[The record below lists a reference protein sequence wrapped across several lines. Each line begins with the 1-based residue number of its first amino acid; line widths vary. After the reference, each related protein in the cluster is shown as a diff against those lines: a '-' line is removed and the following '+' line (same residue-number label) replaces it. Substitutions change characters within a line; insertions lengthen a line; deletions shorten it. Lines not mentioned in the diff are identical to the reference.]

1 MNDRANNINGD
12 KDGTNNNGDESE
24 PPPPSSYN
32 NVPEPTEDETIM
44 TEKIA
49 KDRPLI
55 DQAVKSFISMTCAR
69 SMMMSGGGTSTST
82 STGNS
87 PISKD
92 TTTTNIDDSAATT
105 TTGEGVMMGIIPSL
119 TKTSIS
125 SSVSSSPSSLS
136 TAPPS
141 STYTTH
147 HPTTTTSTSTPLVSI
162 QQQVLDFGRC
172 ILKAVNTYTF
182 PIHDTVAY
190 SLADKPGTTPAKK
203 QELLQ
208 LSVVARLFNALIDSK
223 KKPSQFLGRKSL
235 RLVWNKLNI
244 RRTIL
249 QQIPHGLSDQNA
261 DSDSNIDL
269 DTFVNNIDDH
279 PIQKQQLLWLEQFET
294 LLFFVENND
303 ENDDID
309 NDSALLWSPDGG
321 AAELSKRRQR
331 RFDAAKER
339 G

>member
-12 KDGTNNNGDESE
+12 KDDTNNTGDESQ

-44 TEKIA
+44 TEEIA

-69 SMMMSGGGTSTST
+69 SMMMSGGGTRTST
-82 STGNS
+82 STENS

-92 TTTTNIDDSAATT
+92 TTITNVDDSTATT

-119 TKTSIS
+119 TQTSIS

-147 HPTTTTSTSTPLVSI
+147 HPTTSTSTPTPLVSI
-162 QQQVLDFGRC
+162 QQQVLDFGRFV
-172 ILKAVNTYTF
+172 LKAVNTYTF

-261 DSDSNIDL
+261 DNDSDIDL

-331 RFDAAKER
+331 RFDAAKKR